1 MNLTDFSII
10 FAASSLHDSLFFI
23 VLFFITIPSLCLLSL
38 SLSPSLPL
46 SLCMSLSRL
55 VVESREKAEFE
66 DDISEFSYKKDEQSC
81 TTRISSLTLVDL
93 AGSENVKHAAIV
105 GKFLCSIPYRI
116 VLICTI

>member
-38 SLSPSLPL
+38 PFFSLSL
-46 SLCMSLSRL
+46 SQCMSLSRL